1 MKLELS
7 LQEINLLLTGL
18 GRLPYENVFELV
30 EKIKSQALPQLNQQ
44 PQTEQK

>member
-7 LQEINLLLTGL
+7 LQEINIILSGL

-30 EKIKSQALPQLNQQ
+30 EKIKSQAIPQLNQQ
-44 PQTEQK
+44 PQSEQK